1 MSNTVLQSVEKENTL
16 CNYLL
21 AAEVY
26 SLWNLNR
33 SPAFTLT
40 FLCFSFQLPS
50 KHGQRPAGIL
60 RCRHTFPAAYVDVQ
74 KPPPRPLLRTQMYH
88 LYKSCRNTTCLQP
101 IYCHRCGS
109 FTWQDIRKKVTGASG
124 SSLEDPFQLVLTL
137 SWKEICTQYFFFN
150 YPTAEE
156 AAAVQK
162 GKQLSRCLHML
173 SRPVLLCPS
182 QHIFNKIRLFYWAL
196 GAIKLLLLFLSMY
209 LGPDCNLVS
218 LTFFF
223 FLQKKLCLFITTHTK
238 AQQQNKPKKQCF
250 VMEDKSKTCQRTTPG
265 WGVSAYWE
273 MTKEWKNEGEKM
285 KLGNFTY
292 LL

>member
-1 MSNTVLQSVEKENTL
+1 MYSSDSLRSYCCRAKFRANMQTSSSPLLFSFSVAGFNAMSNTVLQSVEKENTL

-109 FTWQDIRKKVTGASG
+109 FT
-124 SSLEDPFQLVLTL
+124 
-137 SWKEICTQYFFFN
+137 
-150 YPTAEE
+150 
-156 AAAVQK
+156 
-162 GKQLSRCLHML
+162 
-173 SRPVLLCPS
+173 
-182 QHIFNKIRLFYWAL
+182 
-196 GAIKLLLLFLSMY
+196 
-209 LGPDCNLVS
+209 
-218 LTFFF
+218 
-223 FLQKKLCLFITTHTK
+223 
-238 AQQQNKPKKQCF
+238 
-250 VMEDKSKTCQRTTPG
+250 
-265 WGVSAYWE
+265 
-273 MTKEWKNEGEKM
+273 
-285 KLGNFTY
+285 
-292 LL
+292 